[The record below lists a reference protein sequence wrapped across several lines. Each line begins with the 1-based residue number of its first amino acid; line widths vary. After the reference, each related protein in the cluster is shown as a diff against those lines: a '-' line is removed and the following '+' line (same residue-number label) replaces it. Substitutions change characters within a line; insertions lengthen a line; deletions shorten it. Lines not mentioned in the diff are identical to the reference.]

1 MAISKGASVIVSRA
15 GIERRGKVIREIA
28 PQAVQGLN
36 PGEAEKTRRYEIE
49 LQQHG
54 DLPAATTVFFEHE
67 LTAIPRDSRA
77 TNP

>member
-1 MAISKGASVIVSRA
+1 MVISKGASVIVHRA
-15 GIERRGKVIREIA
+15 GIERRGVVVREVS
-28 PQAVQGLN
+28 PQTAQGLT
-36 PGEAEKTRRYEIE
+36 PGEGEMTRRYEIE

-54 DLPAATTVFFEHE
+54 DSPRATAVFFEHE